1 MGNCPCF
8 TGNPKPQQDTSSTRL
23 LSTDSEVEQAKWS
36 QNQAAGQYEPPKIAS
51 STDNKSTKKKSNVQ
65 QFKLSKK
72 VTIDDFETVKCIG
85 KGSFAKVMM
94 VKKKDTGDIFAMKCL
109 TKKDLV
115 KRKQIQHTMTERE
128 VISNIKHP
136 FIVSLHFAF
145 QTETKLYLVTDFF
158 NGGELFWHLKNEN
171 NFTETRAR
179 FYAAEIV
186 LALECLH
193 ESGIVYR
200 DMKPE
205 NLLLDSD
212 GHIRLTD
219 FGLSKDSLHGN
230 AVTKTFCGT
239 PEYLAPEVVRQE
251 PYGTAVD
258 WWALGVL
265 IFEMLHGLPPFYN
278 KNLREMY
285 HAILNNPIPFP
296 VTFSQDVQEIISG
309 LMERNPKNRLGYNGA
324 QEVKESTWFVENGID
339 FVKLYK
345 KELPVPYK
353 PKTTGDDDFQNVD
366 DEFLDEDIA
375 DTYVESSGS
384 MLEAAGKFQGF
395 TYVEK
400 DEI

>member
-1 MGNCPCF
+1 MGNCF
-8 TGNPKPQQDTSSTRL
+8 KSSSDDGNKRL
-23 LSTDSEVEQAKWS
+23 LNNQ
-36 QNQAAGQYEPPKIAS
+36 QNNGGYDTRPQAAGQYEPPKIAS
-51 STDNKSTKKKSNVQ
+51 STDNKTTSKKKSNVQ

-94 VKKKDTGDIFAMKCL
+94 VKKKDTGDIYAMKCL

-145 QTETKLYLVTDFF
+145 QTDTKLYLVTDFF

-205 NLLLDSD
+205 NLLLDAD

-353 PKTTGDDDFQNVD
+353 PKTAGDDDFQNVD

-375 DTYVESSGS
+375 DTYVETTGS
-384 MLEAAGKFQGF
+384 MLEATGKFPGF